1 MKKLDSLVKKRT
13 EKLEKEIKRNEI
25 LYKKNI
31 KLEENKNKI
40 FEFNANK
47 LYNYSSTEVRKA
59 IKNGNMETLNKML
72 NKVEGRN
79 YEKKHEQR
87 RSEKTE

>member
-31 KLEENKNKI
+31 KLI
-40 FEFNANK
+40 YIQTGVF
-47 LYNYSSTEVRKA
+47 
-59 IKNGNMETLNKML
+59 IHIW
-72 NKVEGRN
+72 RN
-79 YEKKHEQR
+79 
-87 RSEKTE
+87 